1 MKDGAVA
8 AFRCNELLRNL
19 NAGAIEQVA
28 GVAAQR
34 VYPEG
39 VTIFSEGDPGDAVYG
54 VISGQVQIT
63 ANNAERQQIIL
74 YQVDAGGVFGLNSI
88 IDGSPRA
95 ASARAASRVYAFAIG
110 REHFLRLVTRVPE
123 FALQLIYLLCH
134 RQRIAARMIV
144 EEYSASKVA
153 VRLAHRLLEMVK
165 SNGNGGDRLAITQGD
180 LAKTVFFSR
189 QAVNQCLQD
198 WQWRGLITASRGHIV
213 IRDRETLQSIARQ
226 DVMSNEE
233 LAFRLLGFAD
243 KGPRKK
249 PEKGGSLRF

>member
-1 MKDGAVA
+1 MKEGTVA
-8 AFRCNELLRNL
+8 AFRSNELFRNL
-19 NAGAIEQVA
+19 NGGAIEQVA
-28 GVAAQR
+28 SVATQR
-34 VYPEG
+34 SYPEG
-39 VTIFSEGDPGDAVYG
+39 VTIFSEGDPGDAVFG

-63 ANNAERQQIIL
+63 ANNSERQEIIL
-74 YQVDAGGVFGLNSI
+74 YQIDAGGMFGLNSV

-95 ASARAASRVYAFAIG
+95 ASARAASRIYVFTIG
-110 REHFLRLVTRVPE
+110 RENFLRLVTRVPE
-123 FALQLIYLLCH
+123 FALQLIYLLCR

-153 VRLAHRLLEMVK
+153 VRLAHRLLEMAK
-165 SNGNGGDRLAITQGD
+165 TNGNGGDNLAITQGD

-213 IRDRETLQSIARQ
+213 IRDRDALQAMARQ

-233 LAFRLLGFAD
+233 LAFKLLGFA
-243 KGPRKK
+243 RKN
-249 PEKGGSLRF
+249 PEKKLAKGGSVRF